1 MMTEPRIIIPDT
13 ISPAAFHRRR
23 ANAQVETFGGET
35 MGTTWSAKI
44 VAPPANVQA
53 EIEAVLANIIAQMSH
68 WEPTSQL
75 SRINAA
81 APGTWHRIGPEFAQV
96 MKIALDIAERSG
108 GAFDPAMGVPVN
120 LWGFGP
126 PGPRSDWGAGLP
138 SEAEIEAARAASGYD
153 AIDFDPLLLRLRL
166 TRPVRLDLSG
176 IAKGYAIDAVAAR
189 LRALGCLDF
198 LVEIGGE
205 LLGEGIQPDGQPWW
219 VDVETP
225 PGVEAAPLRIALHG
239 LAVATSGDYRRSFVE
254 GDTNYAHTLDPRTA
268 RPVTNGVA
276 SVTFLHRNCAQADA
290 WASAL
295 TVLGPEE
302 GMAIAE
308 REELAVHIVARGKEE
323 GRELMSPASYF
334 HNELR
339 HF

>member
-1 MMTEPRIIIPDT
+1 M
-13 ISPAAFHRRR
+13 AHL
-23 ANAQVETFGGET
+23 GGET

-44 VAPPANVQA
+44 VAPPANVQT
-53 EIEAVLANIIAQMSH
+53 EIEAVLATIIAQMSH
-68 WEPTSQL
+68 WEPSSQL
-75 SRINAA
+75 SRINDS

-96 MKIALDIAERSG
+96 MGQALDIARRSG

-126 PGPRSDWGAGLP
+126 PGPREGLP
-138 SEAEIEAARAASGYD
+138 SEAEIEAARALSGYD

-176 IAKGYAIDAVAAR
+176 IAKGYAVDAVAAR

-219 VDVETP
+219 VDVEVP

-239 LAVATSGDYRRSFVE
+239 LAVATSGDYRRRFVE
-254 GDTNYAHTLDPRTA
+254 GDTRYAHTLDPRAA
-268 RPVTNGVA
+268 RPMDNRIA
-276 SVTFLHRNCAQADA
+276 SATVLHRDCAQADA

-295 TVLGPEE
+295 TVLGMEEGIALAAPEE
-302 GMAIAE
+302 LEAHILE
-308 REELAVHIVARGKEE
+308 RDREK
-323 GRELMSPASYF
+323 GRELTSPA
-334 HNELR
+334 
-339 HF
+339 